1 MLPTKVP
8 EQELIGSVEF
18 DHVSFRYPGDEEDTL
33 KDISFSIQPGEM
45 IGIVGATGAGKST
58 LAQLIPRLFDPTEG
72 KIEVGGVDLREV
84 NEHSL
89 RKQFPLCCKAILF
102 SGTIAQ
108 NLRHGKRDASEA
120 DMERASGIAQAK
132 EFIEKLAEGYDA
144 PVEERSNNFSGGQN
158 NGYQLQEV

>member
-89 RKQFPLCCKAILF
+89 RKTVSFVLQKQSCSLERLRKIYAMVNVTLLKRTWNGLQASPKPR
-102 SGTIAQ
+102 
-108 NLRHGKRDASEA
+108 NLLK
-120 DMERASGIAQAK
+120 
-132 EFIEKLAEGYDA
+132 
-144 PVEERSNNFSGGQN
+144 N
-158 NGYQLQEV
+158 

>member
-1 MLPTKVP
+1 
-8 EQELIGSVEF
+8 
-18 DHVSFRYPGDEEDTL
+18 
-33 KDISFSIQPGEM
+33 M

-89 RKQFPLCCKAILF
+89 RKTVSFVLQKQSCSLER
-102 SGTIAQ
+102 
-108 NLRHGKRDASEA
+108 LRKIYAMVNVTLLKRTWNGLQASPKP
-120 DMERASGIAQAK
+120 K

-144 PVEERSNNFSGGQN
+144 PVEERSNNFLVDKN
-158 NGYQLQEV
+158 NGYQLLEV

>member
-45 IGIVGATGAGKST
+45 IGIVGATGRNWRCKST

-89 RKQFPLCCKAILF
+89 RKTVSFVLQKQSCSLER
-102 SGTIAQ
+102 
-108 NLRHGKRDASEA
+108 LRKICHGKRDASEA
-120 DMERASGIAQAK
+120 DMERASGIAK
-132 EFIEKLAEGYDA
+132 PRNLLK
-144 PVEERSNNFSGGQN
+144 N
-158 NGYQLQEV
+158 

>member
-1 MLPTKVP
+1 MLS
-8 EQELIGSVEF
+8 LITYLSVI
-18 DHVSFRYPGDEEDTL
+18 RDEEDTL

-89 RKQFPLCCKAILF
+89 RKTVSFVLQKQSCSLERLRKIYAMVNVTLLKRTWNGLQASPKPR
-102 SGTIAQ
+102 
-108 NLRHGKRDASEA
+108 NLLK
-120 DMERASGIAQAK
+120 
-132 EFIEKLAEGYDA
+132 
-144 PVEERSNNFSGGQN
+144 N
-158 NGYQLQEV
+158 